1 MLTGRYNILT
11 KIKMKK
17 NALYLGLVLLGI
29 AIVGLATWKIPSEDS
44 AGKLKNKLPGGS
56 FTVQSNVPAPTPPH
70 PIENYYNQCMSS
82 SQVTDIINNEVI
94 TYPVPKPALR
104 SQFCIDWAE
113 YWYARTSQLSS
124 SCNEGDTTNASG
136 VPIVSEDGGITRNPD
151 GSLRTQTI
159 TFKCEDGQWTEE
171 GSQEYSQPAS

>member
-1 MLTGRYNILT
+1 MN
-11 KIKMKK
+11 KK
-17 NALYLGLVLLGI
+17 PIYFGLGLLGI
-29 AIVGLATWKIPSEDS
+29 AIIILATWQTSPEDIE
-44 AGKLKNKLPGGS
+44 GKLKNKLPGGS

-94 TYPVPKPALR
+94 TYTVPKGSER
-104 SQFCIDWAE
+104 SQFCTDWAE

-124 SCNEGDTTNASG
+124 SCNEGDTTSASG
-136 VPIVSEDGGITRNPD
+136 VPIVSEDGGITRNLD

-171 GSQEYSQPAS
+171 GSQEYSQPTS